1 MKINLVDNDSF
12 CTSFG
17 SGVEPIR
24 KKEGERDYR
33 KSKPKGKDSWKE
45 QRRKEERQKSKE
57 ISYE

>member
-1 MKINLVDNDSF
+1 MKINFLDNDSF
-12 CTSFG
+12 HSFG

-45 QRRKEERQKSKE
+45 KRRKEERQKSKE
-57 ISYE
+57 VSYE